1 MDSYLPK
8 SYPSLMEGKK
18 ILYVHGFLSAGST
31 HTADVLRQ
39 FMPRAT
45 VLAPDLPVHPAKAMA
60 LLKET
65 VESERPD
72 LIIGTSMGGMY
83 TEMLYGFDRICVN
96 PAFEMGA
103 TMSEHQM
110 MGKQT
115 FQNPRQDGVQEII
128 VTKALVKEYREMTEH
143 CFSQVT
149 TEEQQRV
156 FGLFGDEDPI
166 VHTYD
171 LFLQHYPQAI
181 HFHGEHRLVEKAI
194 YHYII
199 PIVRWIDDRQTG
211 RNRPTVLI
219 HWDTL
224 ADAYGQP
231 KSSLHKAY
239 EQLLEH
245 YNVHF
250 VVPAPTCHPDQ
261 LASQQAWIE
270 RVFSAPAW
278 NRVIF
283 ANNLQLLYGDYLITS
298 SETPDFI
305 GTSLRFGSD
314 ELKTWE
320 DIIVFF
326 DRLGGQ

>member
-45 VLAPDLPVHPAKAMA
+45 VLAPDLPVHPADAMA

-149 TEEQQRV
+149 AEEQQRV

-199 PIVRWIDDRQTG
+199 PIVRRIDDRQTG
-211 RNRPTVLI
+211 ATAPPCSSTGTRWPTPTANRNRVSTKPTNNCWSTTTSTLSYQPPPATPTNCHRSRPGSSASSVHQPGTASSSPTTCSSSIATTSFPRPKRPISSVL
-219 HWDTL
+219 
-224 ADAYGQP
+224 P
-231 KSSLHKAY
+231 
-239 EQLLEH
+239 
-245 YNVHF
+245 
-250 VVPAPTCHPDQ
+250 C
-261 LASQQAWIE
+261 ASA
-270 RVFSAPAW
+270 A
-278 NRVIF
+278 
-283 ANNLQLLYGDYLITS
+283 TS
-298 SETPDFI
+298 
-305 GTSLRFGSD
+305 
-314 ELKTWE
+314 
-320 DIIVFF
+320 
-326 DRLGGQ
+326 